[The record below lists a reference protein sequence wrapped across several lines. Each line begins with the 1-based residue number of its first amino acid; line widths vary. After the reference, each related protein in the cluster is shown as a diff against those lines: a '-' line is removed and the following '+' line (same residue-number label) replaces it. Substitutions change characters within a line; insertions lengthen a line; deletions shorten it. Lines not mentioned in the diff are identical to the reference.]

1 MPNLAVAILAAG
13 ASSRM
18 GQPKQLLLF
27 RGKALV
33 QHAVEIAV
41 ATGCTAIYLVVNPEE
56 QSAIRQAFKQSQDRS
71 NDKSNDEEEHHR
83 FPVDVSADDV
93 ALLVNESFTDGIST
107 SIRLA
112 TTIVSA
118 KPEIDGIMF
127 LNCDQPFLTAADLL
141 RLIGCYAEGKII
153 ASSFAGTIGSPAI
166 FHRDFFNDLLQ
177 LAGDVGAQS
186 IIKQQRE
193 HVVVCEMTEAQ
204 FDVDTPDDYK
214 ALLAKSE
221 KAAT

>member
-1 MPNLAVAILAAG
+1 
-13 ASSRM
+13 M

-118 KPEIDGIMF
+118 KPEIWNNVF
-127 LNCDQPFLTAADLL
+127 KL
-141 RLIGCYAEGKII
+141 RSAIPHRSRSFTTYWVLRRGQDYSLVVRWHHRI
-153 ASSFAGTIGSPAI
+153 ASHFSQG
-166 FHRDFFNDLLQ
+166 FFQ
-177 LAGDVGAQS
+177 
-186 IIKQQRE
+186 
-193 HVVVCEMTEAQ
+193 
-204 FDVDTPDDYK
+204 
-214 ALLAKSE
+214 
-221 KAAT
+221 